1 MNFTNKLN
9 DTLTSL
15 DKLDNLITNDNDKGQ
30 LRKHLLSMSDDLA
43 KYRDIHEKN
52 AIFDYKKISYD
63 GDTLILDINTQKSGW
78 VSFIDTWDHN
88 WIVEVNDKPKKI
100 NKLFGAY
107 KSVKIESGF
116 STVKFSY
123 KPFNLNFTKD

>member
-30 LRKHLLSMSDDLA
+30 LRKHLLSLSDDLA

-52 AIFDYKKISYD
+52 AIFDSVDIKSNIQDVLKRINEIEIS
-63 GDTLILDINTQKSGW
+63 
-78 VSFIDTWDHN
+78 VR
-88 WIVEVNDKPKKI
+88 
-100 NKLFGAY
+100 NKLIITEKY
-107 KSVKIESGF
+107 N
-116 STVKFSY
+116 SY
-123 KPFNLNFTKD
+123 LNS